1 MSGRSSSS
9 GSHPSSATRRSTSL
23 SPAVL
28 RAVLSAVTA
37 PPRAPTT
44 EPAEAPTVPRVR
56 RGRASAQNWL
66 GRINWWHLAPILIAA
81 VFAIVYLI
89 WQPRTVDLAAHTFRA
104 ELFGEEGFT
113 IWNGQWYGGHHTPAY
128 SIISPPLAWL
138 LSPPVA
144 LAIAAVA
151 SAALFPPLMRG
162 HFGEERARW
171 GSIWFGAGT
180 ATLLFTARLPFAIGV
195 AFGLAALL
203 ALQRHRYGLA
213 IVFAVL
219 CPLGSPV
226 AGLFLAMA
234 GVAYAIAERRDR
246 TKRLE
251 GLAIA
256 AASFIPPVF
265 LAWAFP
271 EGGWAPFPTSAYVP
285 IPLFALA
292 CLIVLPREESA
303 LRWGAVLYGLG
314 ATLALAVETP
324 MGGNAVRLGAL
335 FGGPVLVCALWGRR
349 FRYRLVVLPLIAAGF
364 AALALWQWS
373 PAVRDVIKYIEDPAA
388 KSDYFE
394 PLRQF
399 LFTLPDQR
407 RIEIPFTRSHWEG
420 AEVAMDQAL
429 ARGWLRQ
436 LDTGLHPIFYREGI
450 NRLTY
455 ASWLVD
461 NAVRYV
467 ALPSAKPDKSS
478 YAERALIEKGLPY
491 LRLRWKSDDWRV
503 YEVLLPAPL
512 VIPQKDA
519 NVVLEQLQSDELL
532 LDVKRPGEA
541 IVKVRWTPYWFAS
554 HACVEPYGD
563 WTKVIAEQKGFVR
576 LSTRFAPER
585 LFQRGRRCDD
595 SVNG

>member
-1 MSGRSSSS
+1 
-9 GSHPSSATRRSTSL
+9 
-23 SPAVL
+23 VL
-28 RAVLSAVTA
+28 RDAPSAVTA
-37 PPRAPTT
+37 PPSSRDTLHEETAPTS
-44 EPAEAPTVPRVR
+44 PRQGR
-56 RGRASAQNWL
+56 RPPSAARRL
-66 GRINWWHLAPILIAA
+66 RDIDPWHAAPIVVA
-81 VFAIVYLI
+81 VLFAIGYLI

-104 ELFGEEGFT
+104 DLFGEEGFT

-128 SIISPPLAWL
+128 SVLSPPLAWL
-138 LSPPVA
+138 LGPPVA
-144 LAIAAVA
+144 LALASVA
-151 SAALFPPLMRG
+151 SAALFPPLVRRW
-162 HFGEERARW
+162 FGESAARW
-171 GSIWFGAGT
+171 GAIWFGAAS
-180 ATLLFTARLPFAIGV
+180 ATLLFTSRLPFAIGV

-203 ALQRHRYGLA
+203 ALQRRRYWLA
-213 IVFAVL
+213 ILLAAL

-234 GVAYAIAERRDR
+234 GLAYAIATRRDR
-246 TKRLE
+246 AKLSE

-256 AASFIPPVF
+256 AAAFLPPVF

-271 EGGWAPFPTSAYVP
+271 EGGWAPFPTSAFVP
-285 IPLFALA
+285 IPIFTLA
-292 CLIVLPREESA
+292 CLVLLPREQRA
-303 LRWGAVLYGLG
+303 LRWGAVLYGAG
-314 ATLALAVETP
+314 STLALALETP

-335 FGGPVLVCALWGRR
+335 FGGPILLCAVWGRPWTKR
-349 FRYRLVVLPLIAAGF
+349 FWALPFLAAVF
-364 AALALWQWS
+364 AAAAFWQWS

-399 LFTLPDQR
+399 LFRLPDQR

-420 AEVAMDQAL
+420 SEVAMDQAL

-436 LDTGLHPIFYREGI
+436 LDTRLHPIFYKGPL

-455 ASWLVD
+455 ASWLSD

-478 YAERALIEKGLPY
+478 YGERALIEKGLPY

-512 VIPQKDA
+512 VVAEGDA
-519 NVVLEQLQSDELL
+519 RIVMEQFQSDEVL
-532 LDVKRPGEA
+532 LDVKRPGSA
-541 IVKVRWTPYWFAS
+541 VVKVRWTPYWFAS
-554 HACVEPYGD
+554 NACVEPHGD
-563 WTKVIAEQKGFVR
+563 WTRVIAEEPGFVR

-585 LFQRGRRCDD
+585 LVSRGRRCDD
-595 SVNG
+595 GAG

>member
-1 MSGRSSSS
+1 
-9 GSHPSSATRRSTSL
+9 
-23 SPAVL
+23 VL
-28 RAVLSAVTA
+28 RAVLAAVTA
-37 PPRAPTT
+37 PPRTRPPQATPPSRIR
-44 EPAEAPTVPRVR
+44 EAKPPATRAWYRRIDFWHVVPVLV
-56 RGRASAQNWL
+56 A
-66 GRINWWHLAPILIAA
+66 IA
-81 VFAIVYLI
+81 FAIVYI
-89 WQPRTVDLAAHTFRA
+89 VWEPRTVDLAAHTFRA

-138 LSPPVA
+138 LGPPVA
-144 LAIAAVA
+144 LALAAVA
-151 SAALFPPLMRG
+151 SAALFPPLARG
-162 HFGEERARW
+162 AFGEERARW
-171 GSIWFGAGT
+171 GSLWFGVAT
-180 ATLLFTARLPFAIGV
+180 ATLLFTARLPFALGV

-203 ALQRHRYGLA
+203 ALQRRRYGWA

-234 GVAYAIAERRDR
+234 GVAVALAAGSDGLKRR
-246 TKRLE
+246 E
-251 GLAIA
+251 GILIA
-256 AASFIPPVF
+256 AAAFIPPLF

-271 EGGWAPFPTSAYVP
+271 EGGWAPFPFTAYLP
-285 IPLFALA
+285 IPAFALA
-292 CLIVLPREESA
+292 CLIVLPSEERA
-303 LRWGAVLYGLG
+303 LRWGAALYGIG
-314 ATLALAVETP
+314 STVALLMETP

-335 FGGPVLVCALWGRR
+335 FGGPVLLCALWGRPIMR
-349 FRYRLVVLPLIAAGF
+349 RLWALPLLAVGF
-364 AALALWQWS
+364 AALAFWQWS
-373 PAVRDVIKYIEDPAA
+373 PAVRDVIKYLEDPAA

-399 LFTLPDQR
+399 LYTVGDQR

-420 AEVAMDQAL
+420 AEVAMGVPL

-436 LDTGLHPIFYREGI
+436 LDTGLHPIFYKGEL

-455 ASWLVD
+455 ASWLAD

-478 YAERALIEKGLPY
+478 YRERALIEQGAPY

-503 YEVLLPAPL
+503 YEVLLPAPI
-512 VIPQKDA
+512 VIPQRDA
-519 NVVLEQLQSDELL
+519 NIVLEQMQSDELL

-554 HACVEPYGD
+554 NACVEPHGE
-563 WTKVIAEQKGFVR
+563 WTRVIAQEEGFVR

-585 LFQRGRRCDD
+585 LFSRGRRCDD
-595 SVNG
+595 

>member
-1 MSGRSSSS
+1 VLRDAPSSVPAPPSSPATTSEETAPFSPPSGRR
-9 GSHPSSATRRSTSL
+9 PN
-23 SPAVL
+23 
-28 RAVLSAVTA
+28 RAA
-37 PPRAPTT
+37 RWI
-44 EPAEAPTVPRVR
+44 
-56 RGRASAQNWL
+56 RG
-66 GRINWWHLAPILIAA
+66 IDPWHAAPIVVAA
-81 VFAIVYLI
+81 LFAAAYLI
-89 WQPRTVDLAAHTFRA
+89 WEPRTVDLAAHTFRA
-104 ELFGEEGFT
+104 DLFGKEGFT

-128 SIISPPLAWL
+128 SVLSPALAWL

-151 SAALFPPLMRG
+151 SSALFPPLARRW
-162 HFGEERARW
+162 FGEERARW
-171 GSIWFGAGT
+171 GSLWFGAAT
-180 ATLLFTARLPFAIGV
+180 ATLLFTSRLPFAIGV

-203 ALQRHRYGLA
+203 ALQRRRYWLA
-213 IVFAVL
+213 IALAAL

-246 TKRLE
+246 AKRAE

-256 AASFIPPVF
+256 AAAFLPPVF

-285 IPLFALA
+285 IPLFAIA
-292 CLIVLPREESA
+292 CLIVLPREQRG

-314 ATLALAVETP
+314 STLALALETP

-335 FGGPVLVCALWGRR
+335 FGGPLLLCALWGRPWAKSIWG
-349 FRYRLVVLPLIAAGF
+349 LPILAVGF
-364 AALALWQWS
+364 ASLALWQWS

-388 KSDYFE
+388 KADYFT
-394 PLRQF
+394 PLREF
-399 LFTLPDQR
+399 LARLPDQR

-420 AEVAMDQAL
+420 SEVAMDQAL

-436 LDTGLHPIFYREGI
+436 LDTRLHPIFYKGQL

-455 ASWLVD
+455 ASWLSD

-467 ALPSAKPDKSS
+467 ALASAKPDKSS
-478 YAERALIEKGLPY
+478 YEERALIEKGLPY
-491 LRLRWKSDDWRV
+491 LRLRWKSDNWRV

-512 VIPQKDA
+512 VISQGDA
-519 NVVLEQLQSDELL
+519 RFVLEQFQSDEVL

-563 WTKVIAEQKGFVR
+563 WTKVIAEEEGFVH

-585 LFQRGRRCDD
+585 LVSRGRRCDD
-595 SVNG
+595 SAG